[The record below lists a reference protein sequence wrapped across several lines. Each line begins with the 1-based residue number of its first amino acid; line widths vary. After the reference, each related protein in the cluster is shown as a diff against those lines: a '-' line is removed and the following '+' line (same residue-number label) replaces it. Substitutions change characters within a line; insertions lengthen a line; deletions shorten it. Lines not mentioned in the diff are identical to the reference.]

1 MNFIE
6 NLYNK
11 ITSYLI
17 IDNKKNNNND
27 YIIFDLNLKNIS
39 RKKNFNLDKLD
50 LIFDIENPITNRL
63 ILNFLSL
70 KKIYNKYNFKINNL
84 NDYIIFLQQ
93 NINDNKLNIMMKIY
107 NKNEYIYVFINKK
120 NINKINKNINLDNL
134 FEKLDN
140 ENIFLIKNYEKFYLS
155 YGNKISFKLNENENN
170 SDFIKN
176 LKLNKI
182 LKKNLNIE
190 IIFWFSCL
198 IL

>member
-11 ITSYLI
+11 ITSYLV
-17 IDNKKNNNND
+17 IDNNKKESNN

-70 KKIYNKYNFKINNL
+70 KKKYNKYNFKINNL
-84 NDYIIFLQQ
+84 NDYIILLKQ

-198 IL
+198 I

>member
-11 ITSYLI
+11 ITSYLV
-17 IDNKKNNNND
+17 IDNNKKESNN
-27 YIIFDLNLKNIS
+27 YIIFDLNLKNII
-39 RKKNFNLDKLD
+39 RKKNFNLEKID
-50 LIFDIENPITNRL
+50 LIFDIKNPITNKL

-70 KKIYNKYNFKINNL
+70 KKIYNEYNFKINNL
-84 NDYIIFLQQ
+84 NDYIIFLQK

-107 NKNEYIYVFINKK
+107 NNNEYIYIFINKK

-155 YGNKISFKLNENENN
+155 YGNKISFKLNEKENN

-190 IIFWFSCL
+190 IIFWFSCF
-198 IL
+198 I

>member
-11 ITSYLI
+11 ITSYLVI
-17 IDNKKNNNND
+17 ENNKNKSNN
-27 YIIFDLNLKNIS
+27 YIIFDLNLKNII

-50 LIFDIENPITNRL
+50 LMFDTENPITNKL

-70 KKIYNKYNFKINNL
+70 KKTYSEYNFKINNL
-84 NDYIIFLQQ
+84 NDYIIFLQK
-93 NINDNKLNIMMKIY
+93 NTNDDKLNIMMKIY
-107 NKNEYIYVFINKK
+107 NDNEYIYVFINKK

-140 ENIFLIKNYEKFYLS
+140 ENIFLIENYEKFYLS
-155 YGNKISFKLNENENN
+155 YGNKIKFKLNEKE
-170 SDFIKN
+170 SKSEFIKN

-190 IIFWFSCL
+190 VIYWFSCL
-198 IL
+198 I

>member
-11 ITSYLI
+11 ITSYLV
-17 IDNKKNNNND
+17 IDNNKKESNN
-27 YIIFDLNLKNIS
+27 YIIFDLNLKSIT
-39 RKKNFNLDKLD
+39 RKKNFNLYKLD
-50 LIFDIENPITNRL
+50 LIFDIKNPIINKL

-93 NINDNKLNIMMKIY
+93 NINNNKLNIMMKIY
-107 NKNEYIYVFINKK
+107 NNNEYIYVFINRK

-134 FEKLDN
+134 FEKLN
-140 ENIFLIKNYEKFYLS
+140 SENVFLIKNYEKFYLS
-155 YGNKISFKLNENENN
+155 YGNKISFKLNEKDNN

-198 IL
+198 I